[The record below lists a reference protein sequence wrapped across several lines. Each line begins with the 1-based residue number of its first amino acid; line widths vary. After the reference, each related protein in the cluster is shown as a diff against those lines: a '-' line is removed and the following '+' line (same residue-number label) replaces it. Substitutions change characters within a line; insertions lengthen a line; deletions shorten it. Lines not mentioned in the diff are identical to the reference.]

1 MHGDQVSASF
11 RSLVEKC
18 LKRAMAQNVAGSEAV
33 LSGENGFAQGVT
45 AESATPEIRTEIN
58 LKVLQEFLKN

>member
-18 LKRAMAQNVAGSEAV
+18 LKRAMAQNIAGSEAV
-33 LSGENGFAQGVT
+33 FSGENGFVRGA
-45 AESATPEIRTEIN
+45 AEESAMPEIRTEVN
-58 LKVLQEFLKN
+58 LKVLREFLKN

>member
-1 MHGDQVSASF
+1 MHGDQVSAAF

-18 LKRAMAQNVAGSEAV
+18 LKRAMAQNIAGSEAV
-33 LSGENGFAQGVT
+33 LSGENGFDRGVV
-45 AESATPEIRTEIN
+45 AEPTTPETRTEVN

>member
-18 LKRAMAQNVAGSEAV
+18 LKRAMAQNIAGSETV
-33 LSGENGFAQGVT
+33 LSGENGLKIGVDEV
-45 AESATPEIRTEIN
+45 AAPPEIRTEVN

>member
-18 LKRAMAQNVAGSEAV
+18 LKRAMAQNIAGSETV
-33 LSGENGFAQGVT
+33 LSGESGFDRGVA
-45 AESATPEIRTEIN
+45 AESVTPETRTEVN

>member
-18 LKRAMAQNVAGSEAV
+18 LKRAMAQNIAGSEAV
-33 LSGENGFAQGVT
+33 LSGENGFDRGVV
-45 AESATPEIRTEIN
+45 AEPTTPETRTEVN

>member
-18 LKRAMAQNVAGSEAV
+18 LKRAMAQNAAGSETV
-33 LSGENGFAQGVT
+33 LSGEKGFDQSD
-45 AESATPEIRTEIN
+45 AEGLATPGIRTEVN
-58 LKVLQEFLKN
+58 LKVLRGFLKN

>member
-18 LKRAMAQNVAGSEAV
+18 LKRAMAQNIASSEAV
-33 LSGENGFAQGVT
+33 LSGANGFDRGVV
-45 AESATPEIRTEIN
+45 ADPATPEIRTEVN

>member
-18 LKRAMAQNVAGSEAV
+18 LKRAMAQNIADPEPV
-33 LSGENGFAQGVT
+33 LSGENGFDLGVA
-45 AESATPEIRTEIN
+45 AESTTPEIRTEVN

>member
-11 RSLVEKC
+11 RFLVEKC
-18 LKRAMAQNVAGSEAV
+18 LKRAMTQNTAGSETV
-33 LSGENGFAQGVT
+33 FNGENGFVGGA
-45 AESATPEIRTEIN
+45 AEDPATPEIRTEVN